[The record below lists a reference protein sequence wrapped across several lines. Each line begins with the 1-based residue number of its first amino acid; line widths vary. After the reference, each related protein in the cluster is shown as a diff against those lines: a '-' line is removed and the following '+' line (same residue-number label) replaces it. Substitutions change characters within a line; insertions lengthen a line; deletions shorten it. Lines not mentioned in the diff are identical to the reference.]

1 MYIVVLT
8 FAPGPFITT
17 TSVGMWLGVIV
28 AFVLLFR
35 DLTLLCFGLA
45 ISCLVSSPRHLG
57 LTRRVFDYR
66 YAQESCDL
74 VVSLGGTRRGLVLLL
89 SRGRSSGLDVTLKSV
104 ERSDPVNKSNLY

>member
-17 TSVGMWLGVIV
+17 APVGMWLGVIV

-74 VVSLGGTRRGLVLLL
+74 VVSLGGTGRGA
-89 SRGRSSGLDVTLKSV
+89 SSFVVSWSLIGS
-104 ERSDPVNKSNLY
+104 